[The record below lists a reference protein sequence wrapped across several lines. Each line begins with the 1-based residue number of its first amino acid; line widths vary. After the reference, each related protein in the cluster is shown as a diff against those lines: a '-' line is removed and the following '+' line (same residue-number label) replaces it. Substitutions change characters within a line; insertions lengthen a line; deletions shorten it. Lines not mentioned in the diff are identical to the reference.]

1 METGEIGCIKE
12 RENKGREGEQ
22 REVNENKGRRDRTR
36 GGEGEQEE
44 RKIKI

>member
-1 METGEIGCIKE
+1 MDGDWRDRMHQG
-12 RENKGREGEQ
+12 EGEQ

-36 GGEGEQEE
+36 GGEGEQGEE